1 MDILPNMGSEVAG
14 LNPQVHGNSC
24 DGAQS
29 VLETFCPV
37 TLVRGSTPKLC
48 LFYFF

>member
-14 LNPQVHGNSC
+14 LNPQAHSNSC
-24 DGAQS
+24 YGAQS